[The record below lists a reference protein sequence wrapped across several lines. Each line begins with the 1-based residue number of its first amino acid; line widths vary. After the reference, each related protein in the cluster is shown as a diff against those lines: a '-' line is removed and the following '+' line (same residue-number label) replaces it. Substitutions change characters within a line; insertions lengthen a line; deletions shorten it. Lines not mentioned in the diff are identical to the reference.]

1 MDYLERKYKGKRKE
15 NAITA
20 IYLVSMAITAIA
32 AGMLIFGF
40 LKKDIVDR
48 NILFFIAFFMGFVM
62 SVALA
67 FKSKIRFKYERILW
81 LVIQAIILLVFSI
94 ISLLI
99 LV

>member
-15 NAITA
+15 NIVTA
-20 IYLVSMAITAIA
+20 IYLVAMVVTAIA
-32 AGMLIFGF
+32 AGLLIFGF

-48 NILFFIAFFMGFVM
+48 RILFFVAFFMGFVM

-67 FKSKIRFKYERILW
+67 VKSKIRFKYERIVW
-81 LVIQAIILLVFSI
+81 LVIQAIILFVLSI
-94 ISLLI
+94 ISLLV

>member
-15 NAITA
+15 NVITA

-32 AGMLIFGF
+32 AGLLIYGF

-48 NILFFIAFFMGFVM
+48 KVLFFVVFFMGFVM

-67 FKSKIRFKYERILW
+67 FKSKLRFKYERIVW
-81 LVIQAIILLVFSI
+81 LIIQAIILLVFSI
-94 ISLLI
+94 ISLLV